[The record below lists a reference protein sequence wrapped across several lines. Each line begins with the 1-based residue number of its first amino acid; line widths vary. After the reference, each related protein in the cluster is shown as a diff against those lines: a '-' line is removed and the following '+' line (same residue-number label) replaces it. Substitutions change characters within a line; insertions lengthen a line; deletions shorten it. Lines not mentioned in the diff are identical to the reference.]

1 MKSVEQYDAVIVG
14 AGPSGCVVARQLAAE
29 EFRVLLV
36 EEHQQVGHPNHC
48 AGLITP
54 RALSLAEL
62 YPDGLVQNE
71 LRGAIIRTMSGREL
85 SIGGDKTHAVAIN
98 RPQLDAKLAQEAQEA
113 GAQLLLGTRACHFA
127 RNGDGVRV
135 HLDNEHH
142 DWVVETRLLV
152 GADGA
157 RSTVADWA
165 QLPGP
170 SELIKAVNA
179 VVRLPNCDAD
189 FVEIFVGRSVA
200 PGWFGWII
208 PLGDGHARLGVGT
221 TRGSPRRYLKE
232 MMAAFPRRFRNV
244 EILDTSSGTIP
255 LGLPRQIH
263 ADNTMLVGDAAC
275 QAKHTSGGGIYTGLL
290 GARSCAR
297 AAVSALWDDDLSVE
311 SLGRYYASWVEQ
323 MGAELRVGMV
333 LRSIFV
339 RLGDDDLDRLL
350 QLLSGQPLKSIISE
364 HGDIDHPSHLVT
376 RLIPLFPELKTLS
389 SFAALLAHPNELVR
403 DVLALLRTSRR

>member
-1 MKSVEQYDAVIVG
+1 MKSVEQYDAVVVG
-14 AGPSGCVVARQLAAE
+14 AGPSGCMVSRRIAAE
-29 EFRVLLV
+29 GFSVLLV
-36 EEHQQVGHPNHC
+36 EEHEQVGHPNHC

-54 RALSLAEL
+54 RALNLAGL

-71 LRGAIIRTMSGREL
+71 FRGAIIRSVSGREL

-98 RPQLDAKLAQEAQEA
+98 RPQLDAMLAEAAQES
-113 GAQLLLGTRACHFA
+113 GAQLLLDTRASHFE
-127 RNGDGVRV
+127 RSGNGVRI

-142 DWVVETRLLV
+142 DWVVETRLLI

-157 RSTVADWA
+157 RSTVGDWA

-170 SELIKAVNA
+170 SEVIQAVNA
-179 VVRLPNCDAD
+179 LVRLPNSDAD

-200 PGWFGWII
+200 PGWFGWLI

-221 TRGSPRRYLKE
+221 THGSPRRYLKE
-232 MMAAFPRRFRNV
+232 MLAAFPQRFRNV
-244 EILDTSSGTIP
+244 EILDTSGGTIP

-275 QAKHTSGGGIYTGLL
+275 QAKHTSGGGVYTGLL
-290 GARSCAR
+290 GARSCAQ
-297 AAVSALWDDDLSVE
+297 AAVSAFSDDDLSVE
-311 SLGRYYASWVEQ
+311 SLGRYYASWGEQ
-323 MGAELRVGMV
+323 MGGELRVGML

-339 RLGDDDLDRLL
+339 RLGDDDFDRLL
-350 QLLSGQPLKSIISE
+350 QLLSGQPVKRIISE